1 MNRKQLL
8 TFIAP
13 SMITL
18 LIFTIIPLVVSI
30 ALSFQSFGYQTLNDR
45 LFVGLQ
51 NYTYIL
57 ADERFW
63 RSVGFTFLIMAIVTP
78 SEMVIGF
85 FVALGL
91 DQIARRYR
99 GIFIALA
106 LTTYVSVPVVAS
118 YMFRGLFYAGG
129 LGSWTVEQI
138 TGSRMLLD
146 AVSVKVLIIIYQIW
160 RDTPF
165 VILVVFA
172 GLQSLPD
179 DLLDAAAIDGA
190 GRLRQLRHVT
200 IPHLS
205 PLLILIAI
213 IVLGA
218 LYNLFD
224 PVFVITGMNPVFR
237 SDTIM
242 TYNWRTATQLNQLG
256 RANAMAILAAI
267 GVMVVR
273 FPFLYQ
279 TWRTQTREN

>member
-1 MNRKQLL
+1 MTRKQLL
-8 TFIAP
+8 AFITP

-18 LIFTIIPLVVSI
+18 LVFTMIPLVVSI
-30 ALSFQSFGYQTLNDR
+30 ALSFQSFGYQNLNDR
-45 LFVGLQ
+45 IFVGLQ
-51 NYTYIL
+51 NYSYIL
-57 ADERFW
+57 SDNRFW
-63 RSVGFTFLIMAIVTP
+63 GSVGFTFLVMAVVTP
-78 SEMVIGF
+78 TEMVIGF
-85 FVALGL
+85 VVALLL
-91 DQIARRYR
+91 DQVAKRHR

-118 YMFRGLFYAGG
+118 YMFRGMFYAGG
-129 LGSWTVEQI
+129 IGSWAIEQVLGSRLILNE
-138 TGSRMLLD
+138 
-146 AVSVKVLIIIYQIW
+146 VSVKILIIIYQIW

-179 DLLDAAAIDGA
+179 ELLDAAAIDGA
-190 GRLRQLRHVT
+190 GRWKQLRYVT

-213 IVLGA
+213 IVVGA

-237 SDTIM
+237 ADTIM

-256 RANAMAILAAI
+256 RANAMALLAAI
-267 GVMVVR
+267 GVMLVR
-273 FPFLYQ
+273 LPFLYQ
-279 TWRTQTREN
+279 TWRAQVRET